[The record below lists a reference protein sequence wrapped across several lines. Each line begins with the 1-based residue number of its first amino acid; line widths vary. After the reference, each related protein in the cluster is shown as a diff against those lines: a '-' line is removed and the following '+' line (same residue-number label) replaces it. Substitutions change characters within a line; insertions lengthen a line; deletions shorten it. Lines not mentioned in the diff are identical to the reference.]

1 MTMMTM
7 MSTKMMRLSWI
18 ALACALLGSLGC
30 SGEDEPGAGQGSV
43 SVTAYGEAFIEEG
56 IPASAL
62 ADGWAI
68 SFDTFTVSVSDVV
81 VGGKTMPASD
91 PVALTAA
98 SNGQGKVI
106 ATALVPA
113 GEHTGSS
120 FVISRVVVSGEA
132 TKEGVT
138 KRFAWTFDQSTRYGA
153 CETTTSVVN
162 AQAATLQ
169 ITVHADHLFYDSLVS
184 EAPALRFQALAD
196 ADADG
201 DDQITQ
207 AELEAASVGA
217 YDVGS
222 GGDVTNLWAYLV
234 AQSRTLGH
242 VDGEGHCEAHDHDAH
257 DHDAHQR

>member
-1 MTMMTM
+1 MRMMM
-7 MSTKMMRLSWI
+7 MSTKMMRLSRI
-18 ALACALLGSLGC
+18 ALACALLGVMGC
-30 SGEDEPGAGQGSV
+30 SDEDEPGGGGQGSV

-56 IPASAL
+56 IPASEL

-81 VGGKTMPASD
+81 IGGKTMPASD
-91 PVALTAA
+91 PVELTAA
-98 SNGQGKVI
+98 SNGQGKVL

-120 FVISRVVVSGEA
+120 FVISRVVLSGEA
-132 TKEGVT
+132 TKDGVT
-138 KRFAWTFDQSTRYGA
+138 KTFAWTFDQSTHYGA
-153 CETTTSVVN
+153 CSTTTSVVN
-162 AQAATLQ
+162 AQAATFQ

-184 EAPALRFQALAD
+184 EEPDLRFQAFAD
-196 ADADG
+196 ADTDG
-201 DDQITQ
+201 DHAITQ
-207 AELEAASVGA
+207 AELEAAGVGA

-222 GGDVTNLWAYLV
+222 AGDVTSLWGFLV

-257 DHDAHQR
+257 QH